1 MLSVVDKCHYLPRQ
15 SLAGEWTSVST
26 SPAKFGGGGIVNLL
40 NFGADDDEKRLLG
53 LRQAGSRRQ
62 KQMERVVGVLRGG
75 CAQRFVTQMT
85 PKGRN
90 QGYVK
95 STHKFLQKH

>member
-26 SPAKFGGGGIVNLL
+26 SPTKFGGGGIVNLL
-40 NFGADDDEKRLLG
+40 NFGDEDEDDDDDEKRLLG

-62 KQMERVVGVLRGG
+62 KTLYCTGG
-75 CAQRFVTQMT
+75 TNAF
-85 PKGRN
+85 K
-90 QGYVK
+90 
-95 STHKFLQKH
+95 

>member
-1 MLSVVDKCHYLPRQ
+1 MDKRPYLPRQ

-40 NFGADDDEKRLLG
+40 NFGDEDEDDDDDEKRLLG

-62 KQMERVVGVLRGG
+62 KFKV
-75 CAQRFVTQMT
+75 
-85 PKGRN
+85 
-90 QGYVK
+90 
-95 STHKFLQKH
+95 QKPPEL

>member
-1 MLSVVDKCHYLPRQ
+1 MDKCHYLPRQ

-40 NFGADDDEKRLLG
+40 NFGDEDEDDDDDEKRLLG

-62 KQMERVVGVLRGG
+62 KGDSPSRTN
-75 CAQRFVTQMT
+75 VTGKQLMLAHGFPT
-85 PKGRN
+85 AV
-90 QGYVK
+90 YV
-95 STHKFLQKH
+95 SM